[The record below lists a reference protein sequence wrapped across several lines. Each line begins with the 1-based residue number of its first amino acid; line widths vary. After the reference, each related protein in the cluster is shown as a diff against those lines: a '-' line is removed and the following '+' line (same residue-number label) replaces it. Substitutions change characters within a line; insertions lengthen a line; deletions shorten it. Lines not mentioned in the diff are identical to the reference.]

1 MENTT
6 QKDKLS
12 LGQKI
17 EQFKEIWNFLLKKWI
32 IICFFG
38 FGFGA
43 IGLLVSVTSKTK
55 YLSKLSFVLDS
66 SGIPSI
72 GGLSGLASSMGFGS
86 ALGESVFEGDNL
98 NELLISKRMLESTL
112 LQTIPKTK
120 VTFAEEILTS
130 YEIRESF
137 AEELLKENI
146 HFPINAE
153 RDKFTFYQDSIL
165 SEIYNL
171 LTHEILTIKNVSTK
185 VAITNINCKSK
196 SKKFSRYFPE
206 KLIEVVSKFY
216 TETKTKKAKLNYDIL
231 KVQTDSIRVELYN
244 SIAGL
249 AVANDNIVGLNPA
262 FNIKRVPSAKK
273 QVDIQANTAI
283 LTELVKN
290 LELARVNL
298 LNTTPLIQ
306 VIDNPRYPLEEI
318 RIRKILGIGI
328 GGILGGLFIIG
339 LLLFKRKF
347 NLIDTKK

>member
-1 MENTT
+1 
-6 QKDKLS
+6 
-12 LGQKI
+12 
-17 EQFKEIWNFLLKKWI
+17 
-32 IICFFG
+32 
-38 FGFGA
+38 
-43 IGLLVSVTSKTK
+43 
-55 YLSKLSFVLDS
+55 
-66 SGIPSI
+66 
-72 GGLSGLASSMGFGS
+72 
-86 ALGESVFEGDNL
+86 
-98 NELLISKRMLESTL
+98 MLESTL

-120 VTFAEEILTS
+120 VTFAEEILTA

-306 VIDNPRYPLEEI
+306 VIDNPRYPIEEI
-318 RIRKILGIGI
+318 RIRKIIGIGI

-347 NLIDTKK
+347 NLIEIKK